1 MCHEPWLLVSSAV
14 ASCVR
19 KTTFSGSDKKLNS
32 SFPQSRSKFQS
43 TGVPVTGSKFVHNV
57 TLERHRICALW
68 PELLLLFITH
78 RIWVDCVRYHV
89 TILRQ
94 QGSFSIFG
102 VLASQS
108 FTEQWC
114 CQEGTNN
121 NEDLLGKVHHQTQS
135 DSSKPK
141 FWWQVNKR
149 PSGKQ
154 DGRKGGGAPSS
165 FSLSY
170 IRAGPPVV
178 AEAKWLYILL
188 WMMKYVNE
196 KGCTQIPRHKISCY

>member
-1 MCHEPWLLVSSAV
+1 MYLVINEIAKLISWMCHEPWLLVSSAV

-78 RIWVDCVRYHV
+78 RIWVACVRYHV

-94 QGSFSIFG
+94 QGITFLFWGSSCITIFHRTMMLPRG
-102 VLASQS
+102 NKQ
-108 FTEQWC
+108 QW
-114 CQEGTNN
+114 
-121 NEDLLGKVHHQTQS
+121 
-135 DSSKPK
+135 
-141 FWWQVNKR
+141 R
-149 PSGKQ
+149 PS
-154 DGRKGGGAPSS
+154 
-165 FSLSY
+165 
-170 IRAGPPVV
+170 
-178 AEAKWLYILL
+178 W
-188 WMMKYVNE
+188 
-196 KGCTQIPRHKISCY
+196 